1 MARQE
6 AMKYSDLLAT
16 KTVPVDSIAT
26 VFDICQAASWEIE
39 IVFVVSLVR
48 MMALQ
53 RSRKRLNVGAQRVY
67 PPSQESRPAVE
78 PARDVLDDLYS
89 TEQCDGMECMYERT
103 IGALVCLPCCT
114 AGLIMAA

>member
-1 MARQE
+1 
-6 AMKYSDLLAT
+6 MKYSDLLAT

-67 PPSQESRPAVE
+67 PPSQESRPTVE
-78 PARDVLDDLYS
+78 PARDVLEDL
-89 TEQCDGMECMYERT
+89 CDGMERMYERT